1 VSITALTHVSSR
13 HHLCHIFIE
22 DNMKVSV
29 ITATYNRAPTIVRA
43 ISSIKSQ
50 TYSDVQV
57 VVIDGAS
64 EDSTV
69 PLVSNFLS
77 RDDVLLSE
85 PDNGIYDALNK
96 GLDLASGEIIA
107 FLHSDD
113 RYFDDDVIST
123 VMKYFEDDSVDVVYG
138 NVCFFSGENVEKVV
152 RTYHS
157 DVLSLKNLA
166 WGKMPAHP
174 AMFIR
179 SRVYEKIGGFKT
191 DYRIAAD
198 YEFLCRLVKS
208 PGLTATY
215 HPGTLVQME
224 LGGVS
229 TSGIKNTIILNKE
242 VYRAVRTNGIYTNIF
257 MLLSKYPS
265 KIRQFLKK

>member
-1 VSITALTHVSSR
+1 MR
-13 HHLCHIFIE
+13 
-22 DNMKVSV
+22 VSV
-29 ITATYNRAPTIVRA
+29 ITATYNRASTIVRA
-43 ISSIKSQ
+43 ISSVKKQ
-50 TYSDVQV
+50 TYPDVQA

-69 PLVSNFLS
+69 SLLSNFLS
-77 RDDVLLSE
+77 SDDVLLSE

-96 GLDLASGEIIA
+96 GLGLASGEIIA

-113 RYFDDDVIST
+113 QYFDDNVIST

-138 NVCFFSGENVEKVV
+138 NVCFFSGENVEKVI
-152 RTYHS
+152 RTYQS
-157 DVLSLKNLA
+157 DILSLKNLA

-179 SRVYEKIGGFKT
+179 SRVYKKIGGFKT
-191 DYRIAAD
+191 DYQIAAD
-198 YEFLCRLVKS
+198 YEFLCRLVKL
-208 PGLTATY
+208 PGLKATY
-215 HPGTLVQME
+215 HPKTLIQME

-229 TSGIKNTIILNKE
+229 TSGIKNTFILNKE
-242 VYRAVRTNGIYTNIF
+242 VYRALRANGIYTNIF

-265 KIRQFLKK
+265 KIRQFFKK